1 MQLLSNLASISGAA
15 CVIIAYFLVSSNKLS
30 AQSTR
35 YQWLNL
41 IGAVLIMLSLYH
53 YWNIGTFIIEVVWI
67 VIAVMALVKLKKP

>member
-30 AQSTR
+30 AQSAR